1 MTYQY
6 TTPSLIEAE
15 IRASVALSAT
25 TVPSLTQVTTWI
37 EEESEEINH
46 ISGSVFGQT
55 ARSELID
62 YDGED
67 IITLKYSPV
76 ISVTRV
82 LYSPYIL
89 ESSSYALSDTKVED
103 TDFSVYENPGEIAI
117 LFNSW
122 IPKEGRKR
130 IQIDYVAGYAD
141 TPKIVQKLA
150 TKKVAKRV
158 MDSLIQYNMSE
169 GNVGGSVTV
178 GAISIVEPANL
189 SIATYKQLD
198 DDIGR
203 LENKLVSGFGV
214 YRYTQRY

>member
-1 MTYQY
+1 MVSY
-6 TTPSLIEAE
+6 TTPEKVKEE
-15 IRASVALSAT
+15 IRASYPFTDT
-25 TVPSLTQVTTWI
+25 TIPSLTAVTNWI
-37 EEESEEINH
+37 EEESEEIDH
-46 ISGSVFGQT
+46 VSASVFGQT
-55 ARSELID
+55 THSELID

-82 LYSPYIL
+82 LYSPFIL
-89 ESSSYALSDTKVED
+89 ESSSYALSDTKVEN
-103 TDFSVYENPGEIAI
+103 TDYSVYKDSGEIAV

-122 IPKEGRKR
+122 SPKEGRKR
-130 IQIDYVAGYAD
+130 IQIDYVSGYST

-198 DDIGR
+198 DDIER